1 MQKYCKSIGKIL
13 KDKNT
18 PDNSKNA
25 IQDHPKNLTLSDN
38 MAIYDLSQAESSLV
52 KRIQA
57 ESS

>member
-38 MAIYDLSQAESSLV
+38 MAIYDLSQAELSLV
-52 KRIQA
+52 KL
-57 ESS
+57 S